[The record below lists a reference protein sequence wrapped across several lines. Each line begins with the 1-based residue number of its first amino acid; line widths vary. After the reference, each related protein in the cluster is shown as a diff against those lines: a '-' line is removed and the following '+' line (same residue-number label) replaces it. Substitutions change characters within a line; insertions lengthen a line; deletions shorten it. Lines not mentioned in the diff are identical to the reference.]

1 MLKNPELFVSA
12 NILVSK
18 NTETGTNESTISKN
32 NVSVSF
38 IKDGV
43 QQSVLKSGKA
53 YSITAPFKS
62 TDSPN
67 SPSPAIG
74 EKTAELFCRLAR
86 KLNGLK
92 TAVTPVLSPLTVI
105 SPKLTLTRAVSC
117 DSFTVIALLQCLGF
131 FY

>member
-53 YSITAPFKS
+53 YSIKINATITISVKEDIPCNVEF
-62 TDSPN
+62 
-67 SPSPAIG
+67 
-74 EKTAELFCRLAR
+74 LY
-86 KLNGLK
+86 
-92 TAVTPVLSPLTVI
+92 TVHEI
-105 SPKLTLTRAVSC
+105 EDIEQNIEFS
-117 DSFTVIALLQCLGF
+117 
-131 FY
+131 